1 MRRLALAT
9 YAINASQIC
18 NMLLTAFVVPL
29 MIGAEQYGQYAA
41 VFALPAFLQSGIEAY
56 AVLNLSRGIRTR
68 SFWLSYSG
76 LALGATLV
84 SALVCGYLFDPY
96 AAVWAGALSAA
107 LMFRGA
113 ASALVYTH
121 LSISFVRVNVTAEA
135 LTFGVYL
142 IVLLLGLIAQASPY
156 TIPLAM
162 VVTASLVAGSYLLH
176 KGMQPVGTTDQQAST
191 ERGGWRFLWARSYED
206 LSLTLMPLFLA
217 SSFGLS
223 LAGEFRVIV
232 SGMKVLSKLFP
243 FRYEVILR
251 GSRLGEFD
259 IRTFAK
265 VSAIFVLL
273 GFGVAAVL
281 FLMRGNIFLSEGTP
295 IWVVALSSGAL
306 VASLAAF
313 PVATL
318 YSLHPMVVSTA
329 AAVAT
334 LASVIFGVLPLFLA
348 LFIGMNFAT
357 FATSLI
363 ALMDRQRASLKP
375 SPPNSL

>member
-1 MRRLALAT
+1 M
-9 YAINASQIC
+9 
-18 NMLLTAFVVPL
+18 MLTAFAVPL
-29 MIGAEQYGQYAA
+29 LVGAEQYGQYAA

-56 AVLNLSRGIRTR
+56 AVLSLSRGVRSR
-68 SFWLSYSG
+68 SFWLSYAG
-76 LALGATLV
+76 LSLGAALV
-84 SALVCGYLFDPY
+84 SALVCAYLFDHA
-96 AAVWAGALSAA
+96 AAVWAGALAA
-107 LMFRGA
+107 GLMFRGA

-135 LTFGVYL
+135 VTFAVYV
-142 IVLLLGLIAQASPY
+142 IVLLLGLAVQAPPY
-156 TIPLAM
+156 SIPLAM
-162 VVTASLVAGSYLLH
+162 VVTASLVAGTVLLLAGL
-176 KGMQPVGTTDQQAST
+176 KPDVVGDQETASH

-217 SSFGLS
+217 NCFGLS
-223 LAGEFRVIV
+223 VAGEFRVIV

-265 VSAIFVLL
+265 VSAVFVLL
-273 GFGVAAVL
+273 GFGIAAIL
-281 FLMRGNIFLSEGTP
+281 YLMRGNVFLSEGTAMW
-295 IWVVALSSGAL
+295 IVALSSGAL

-318 YSLHPMVVSTA
+318 YSVRPVVISTA
-329 AAVAT
+329 AAFAT

-348 LFIGMNFAT
+348 LFIVMNFAT
-357 FATSLI
+357 FAASFI
-363 ALMDRQRASLKP
+363 ALMDGQRSSLR
-375 SPPNSL
+375 SLPAG